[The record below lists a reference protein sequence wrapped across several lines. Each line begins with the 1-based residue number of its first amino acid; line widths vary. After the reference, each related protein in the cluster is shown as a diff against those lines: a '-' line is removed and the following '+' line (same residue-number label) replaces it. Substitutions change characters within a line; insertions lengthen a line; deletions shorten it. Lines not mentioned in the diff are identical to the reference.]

1 MSQDSEAVDHLVALA
16 EQAQEVAQAYA
27 KLAKDNGRELV
38 SLRRRARANRRLI
51 WTVSVSLALD
61 LCVTSGLAWSLNR
74 GAANTDRLNAL
85 TTRLDIS
92 QTTTRRNSL
101 CPLYT
106 LLKSAETPGA
116 RAAAPD
122 KAAYDHAVMVIRDG
136 YQALG
141 CAAFVTTPP
150 TPGPTAAG

>member
-38 SLRRRARANRRLI
+38 SLRKRDRWNRRVI
-51 WTVSVSLALD
+51 WSLAGSLGLD
-61 LCVTSGLAWSLNR
+61 LILSAVLVVLSLHS
-74 GAANTDRLNAL
+74 ASNTHRLNAL

-150 TPGPTAAG
+150 TPGPTATG